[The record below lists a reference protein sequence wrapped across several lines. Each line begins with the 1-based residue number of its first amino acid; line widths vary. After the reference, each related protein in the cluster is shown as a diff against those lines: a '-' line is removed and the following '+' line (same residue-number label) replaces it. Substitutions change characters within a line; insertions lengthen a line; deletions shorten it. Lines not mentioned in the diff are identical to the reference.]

1 MIGYRIVLGSHLK
14 VKKPKTDDEI
24 VKNEEAGTSVPA
36 IQESADGTPIQA
48 ENQNEVQIVS
58 DTSLNLTTN

>member
-1 MIGYRIVLGSHLK
+1 MIGSRIVLGSRLK
-14 VKKPKTDDEI
+14 VKKPMTDDEI
-24 VKNEEAGTSVPA
+24 VKNPDVVDETASEK
-36 IQESADGTPIQA
+36 SADGTTIA